1 MAIESQ
7 DRKPATAPSKAPK
20 KQGEIP
26 VYELSEG
33 LDQLETM
40 VREKMSQLNRPV
52 IVGFGGGSAS
62 GKTDAA
68 TKFRSRFSQGATES
82 QSIDDY
88 YLSREYIVDHNLNFD
103 QPEAIN
109 LGSWR
114 KDLHFLQSGI
124 PVRVPVYRYGII
136 GSETEAE
143 AEREYKV
150 LQSRPVIV
158 VDGLFALD
166 NAFKSELDI
175 KVFVDIGLH
184 GRLLRRLMRDVVR
197 AGEKPA
203 DILSYFLSVVDPMH
217 EQYVEVTKANAD
229 MVIKNEYNPNIEA
242 RRSGLHEV
250 QLKFN
255 GALDEEFL
263 RRLGAERLGVVEQVD
278 TYYNPRDRDLSK
290 TGESVRIREEA
301 GHNILTY
308 KGPAVEGKFRER
320 PKFEFEIDAETKA
333 KFLTIYG
340 DSVKVIKKHRTLYQL
355 DEAVISIDMVDGL
368 GDFIEVRPGHKD
380 GDRLG
385 LETILEKLGLD
396 LVFGIKDP
404 YVVM

>member
-1 MAIESQ
+1 
-7 DRKPATAPSKAPK
+7 
-20 KQGEIP
+20 
-26 VYELSEG
+26 
-33 LDQLETM
+33 
-40 VREKMSQLNRPV
+40 
-52 IVGFGGGSAS
+52 
-62 GKTDAA
+62 
-68 TKFRSRFSQGATES
+68 
-82 QSIDDY
+82 
-88 YLSREYIVDHNLNFD
+88 
-103 QPEAIN
+103 
-109 LGSWR
+109 
-114 KDLHFLQSGI
+114 
-124 PVRVPVYRYGII
+124 
-136 GSETEAE
+136 
-143 AEREYKV
+143 
-150 LQSRPVIV
+150 
-158 VDGLFALD
+158 
-166 NAFKSELDI
+166 
-175 KVFVDIGLH
+175 
-184 GRLLRRLMRDVVR
+184 
-197 AGEKPA
+197 
-203 DILSYFLSVVDPMH
+203 MH

-340 DSVKVIKKHRTLYQL
+340 DSVKVIKKHRTLYQF